1 MQFINSKLIDAVVD
15 FTLLTEV
22 MQNQHFVLAGQWDY
36 VRVTYDYK
44 FEILKDVYYLR
55 VQGFAVEGEI
65 GGRHAQVKLL
75 PPLLG
80 KHYYPHGVEYGENEN
95 FPTNVLQKSEQLLQ
109 NIEKELK
116 EFQIIE

>member
-1 MQFINSKLIDAVVD
+1 MQFTNSKLIGATIG

-22 MQNQHFVLAGQWDY
+22 MQNQRFVLAGQWDY
-36 VRVTYDYK
+36 ERVTYDYK

-55 VQGFAVEGEI
+55 IQGFAVEGEI

-80 KHYYPHGVEYGENEN
+80 KHYYPHGVEYGENEV
-95 FPTNVLQKSEQLLQ
+95 FPTNVIQKIEQLLQ
-109 NIEKELK
+109 NIEKKLK
-116 EFQIIE
+116 EFAVIE